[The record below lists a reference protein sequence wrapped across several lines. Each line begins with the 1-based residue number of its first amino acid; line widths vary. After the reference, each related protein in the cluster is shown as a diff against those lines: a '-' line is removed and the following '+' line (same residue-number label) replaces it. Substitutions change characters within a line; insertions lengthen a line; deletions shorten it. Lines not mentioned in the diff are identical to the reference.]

1 MPEQENPLAGYQI
14 AVDIPGV
21 FTGYFSQCW
30 GLGSEH
36 EVVEQKT
43 VNQKGEEVIIKLPGR
58 VKWDNIVLKRGVTSD
73 IDIWKWRQQVLDG
86 DVEGARRDG
95 AIILYDY
102 NLVEVARWEFS
113 RAWPVKL
120 SIPQPQADRSEFLI
134 EELTLVPE
142 SIRRVR

>member
-1 MPEQENPLAGYQI
+1 MTEQENPLAGYQI

-36 EVVEQKT
+36 EVLEQKT

-73 IDIWKWRQQVLDG
+73 IDMWKWRQQVLDG

-113 RAWPVKL
+113 RSWPVKL
-120 SIPQPQADRSEFLI
+120 SVPQPQADRSEFLI